1 MGGIAVHGVRK
12 ASPVMAL
19 RFGRALR
26 RGQVF
31 LEYQPIVSLTTGEPL
46 AAEALLRWR
55 HPRRGLIPPAS
66 FIPLLERSGYGDRL
80 DNFVLE
86 AAAEQA
92 RILRDAG
99 THVPIAVNLRPG
111 AFQDPSL
118 PARLLDLRRRW
129 RLEPAALQ
137 IELTERALEDGDRP
151 TRVIR
156 ALADWGVPVALD
168 DFGVGYSSLK
178 RLALLPLDTIKI
190 DRSFVE
196 QIADSPEPQDDC
208 ERRARLVVKAA
219 AELGHA
225 LGLRV
230 TAEGVETIEAWHL
243 LRALGVDAAQGFL
256 ISRPVPAGELASRLT
271 QNALR
276 ALDDPP
282 PRPATIY
289 VNRPMAVG
297 SPSRKN

>member
-1 MGGIAVHGVRK
+1 VHGLRTT
-12 ASPVMAL
+12 SPVMPL
-19 RFGRALR
+19 LFRRALR

-31 LEYQPIVSLTTGEPL
+31 LEYQPIVSLTTGEPV

-55 HPRRGLIPPAS
+55 HPRRGLLAPAS
-66 FIPLLERSGYGDRL
+66 FVPLVERSGCGERL
-80 DNFVLE
+80 DSFVLE

-92 RILRDAG
+92 RVLRDAG
-99 THVPIAVNLRPG
+99 MYVPIAVNLRPE

-118 PARLLDLRRRW
+118 PTRVVQLRRRW
-129 RLEPAALQ
+129 RLEPLALQ

-151 TRVIR
+151 RRVINE
-156 ALADWGVPVALD
+156 LADWGVPVALD

-178 RLALLPLDTIKI
+178 RLALLPLDTLKI

-196 QIADSPEPQDDC
+196 QIADSPEPRGSC
-208 ERRARLVVKAA
+208 ERRARVVVKAA

-230 TAEGVETIEAWHL
+230 TAEGVETVEAWRL

-256 ISRPVPAGELASRLT
+256 ISRPVPPEELVSRLRE
-271 QNALR
+271 NALSMLEEDPD
-276 ALDDPP
+276 ALTSI
-282 PRPATIY
+282 AL
-289 VNRPMAVG
+289 
-297 SPSRKN
+297 